1 MVHNKLFIF
10 NISVGLNIHF
20 GPSVFEISEVTTNAD
35 ISPMAQRGP
44 ERLGDYTLM
53 IIRTCTQLNT

>member
-53 IIRTCTQLNT
+53 SIRT